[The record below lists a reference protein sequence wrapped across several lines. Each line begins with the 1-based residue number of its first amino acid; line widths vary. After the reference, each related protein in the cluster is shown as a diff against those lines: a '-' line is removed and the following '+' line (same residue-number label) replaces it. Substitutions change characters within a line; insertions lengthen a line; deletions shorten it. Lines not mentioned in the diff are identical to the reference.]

1 MGSKD
6 RIMKRDIPNSEEAAL
21 EREIAEIKKLRG
33 KGNPLSAQQTIPFR
47 DFKNGVFEL
56 EKKEIKAKGIRGRK
70 QPDLYKGNPYSV
82 TFSFEDMN
90 YNTLDPQM
98 AEIKFGKWKDMLNAF
113 SNDCGIFLTI
123 ISQKKDI
130 ETLRKEIHYA
140 MKNDPFDY
148 IRREW
153 NKLMDRKIMEGQSY
167 IERNRYLTLCLN
179 ADNIEQALRDFKKWE
194 ASLVSSFN
202 KIGTSIKRLTT
213 LERGKVIHDI
223 LNAERTGEFVP
234 EKMDYLEIKKQGI
247 DLSDMVVPDAFDF
260 KPDQDRNGRTFI
272 SGKRFGRGH
281 YVSKY
286 PAMLTD
292 QILNIIAE
300 QQFDCIITLALIPE
314 SQDAAI
320 ELVRN
325 KRLAIHSM
333 MIKKHKSAFKEGF
346 NPELVDYNLSE
357 EKSDA
362 DKLMDSLQSRNEKM
376 FYATLTV
383 VHFADTY
390 ENLEEDAR
398 TLRRILASKLCQLRV
413 AQMEQEKVLQQS
425 LPLGYNLLKDKRTCI
440 TNMVAAFMPFLS
452 QEIFH
457 VGGAYYGLNRV
468 SNNLIFINRWKLMN
482 ANGFIIGT
490 SGSGKSF
497 ACKEEIAGLLLSSDA
512 NIMVIDPDGEY
523 APFARLMGGE
533 VIEISETSRQHIN
546 PMDMDID
553 YGIEEEGKRA
563 DPLIKK
569 TDFIISL
576 CEEAIKDDLVGI
588 SAVQRAFIGRCVG
601 IVYKVFIEH
610 NYDAG
615 YTPTFFDLQ
624 EVFDQEAELE
634 EEINVAKAFTL
645 FSRDSLSVFAHRTNV
660 DVKNRFI
667 VYDIS
672 NLGESLAS
680 MGQLIMTDAVW
691 NKVIENKKKGIL
703 TALISDEFTVML
715 RKKKSK
721 TFFLDVYKRIRK
733 LGGSA
738 TGITQNVTSVL
749 ADKEASEM
757 LANAE
762 FVKILNQSPQDCEA
776 LQVLYNLSDDQREY
790 FENTEK
796 GTGLIKAGKYF
807 IPFVDEFPKD
817 TELYKAMTTDPQ
829 ERTLIEK
836 GRF

>member
-1 MGSKD
+1 
-6 RIMKRDIPNSEEAAL
+6 MKKTSMSEEEILAK
-21 EREIAEIKKLRG
+21 EIAEINKIRDKG
-33 KGNPLSAQQTIPFR
+33 KGLSAQQTIPFK
-47 DFKNGVFEL
+47 DYKNGVFEL
-56 EKKEIKAKGIRGRK
+56 EEKGELKTKTLKKKKEDDSYRGKA
-70 QPDLYKGNPYSV
+70 YSV

-90 YNTLDPQM
+90 YDTLDPQA
-98 AEIKFGKWKDMLNAF
+98 AEMKFNKWKDMLNTF
-113 SNDCGIFLTI
+113 PNDCNVSLTI
-123 ISQKKDI
+123 INQRKDM
-130 ETLRKEIHYA
+130 EKLKREIHYT
-140 MKNDPFDY
+140 MKFDSFDY
-148 IRREW
+148 IRQEW

-167 IERNRYLTLCLN
+167 IQRNRYLTMCLN
-179 ADNIEQALRDFKKWE
+179 ADNVDKAFREFKKWE
-194 ASLVSSFN
+194 TSLTSSFN
-202 KIGTSIKRLTT
+202 KIGTSLRRLST

-223 LNAERTGEFVP
+223 LNTERVEEFIP
-234 EKMDYLEIKKQGI
+234 EKMDYLEMKKQGI
-247 DLSDMVVPDAFDF
+247 DLCDLVVPDAFDF
-260 KPDQDRNGRTFI
+260 KPEQDRNGRTFI
-272 SGKRFGRGH
+272 VGRRFARGH

-300 QQFDCIITLALIPE
+300 QQFDCIITVSLIPE

-320 ELVRN
+320 ELVRH
-325 KRLAIHSM
+325 KRLAINSM

-346 NPELVDYNLSE
+346 NPELVDYNLAE
-357 EKSDA
+357 EKTDA

-398 TLRRILASKLCQLRV
+398 ALRRTLASKLCQLRV

-457 VGGAYYGLNRV
+457 VGGAYYGLNKI

-512 NIMVIDPDGEY
+512 YIMVIDPDGEY

-601 IVYKVFIEH
+601 IVYKTFIEH
-610 NYDAG
+610 NYDAR
-615 YTPTFFDLQ
+615 YTPTFLDLQ
-624 EVFDQEAELE
+624 VVFDQEADLE

-645 FSRDSLSVFAHRTNV
+645 FSKDSLSAFAHTTNV
-660 DVKNRFI
+660 DIKNRFI

-672 NLGESLAS
+672 NLGDSLAS

-749 ADKEASEM
+749 SDKEASEM

-776 LQVLYNLSDDQREY
+776 LQALYNLSDDQREY

-817 TELYKAMTTDPQ
+817 TALYKAMTTDPQ
-829 ERTLIEK
+829 ERNLIET

>member
-1 MGSKD
+1 MGL
-6 RIMKRDIPNSEEAAL
+6 KRREAVKTSGTEETL
-21 EREIAEIKKLRG
+21 VREIAELNKIRG
-33 KGNPLSAQQTIPFR
+33 RNKNLSAQQTIPFQ
-47 DFKNGVFEL
+47 DYKNGIFEL
-56 EKKEIKAKGIRGRK
+56 EEKKDSKKKLRK
-70 QPDLYKGNPYSV
+70 NTKEQDLYKGKIYSV

-98 AEIKFGKWKDMLNAF
+98 AEMKFNKWKDMLNTF
-113 SNDCGIFLTI
+113 PNDCCISLTI
-123 ISQKKDI
+123 INQKKDI
-130 ETLRKEIHYA
+130 EKLKNEVHYG
-140 MKNDPFDY
+140 MKNDSFDY

-153 NKLMDRKIMEGQSY
+153 NKLMDRKIMEGQSF

-179 ADNIEQALRDFKKWE
+179 ADDIDRALRDFKKWE
-194 ASLVSSFN
+194 VSLTSSFN
-202 KIGTSIKRLTT
+202 KIGTSIRRLST

-223 LNAERTGEFVP
+223 LNAEKIEEFRP
-234 EKMDYLEIKKQGI
+234 EDMDYLKMKKQGI
-247 DLSDMVVPDAFDF
+247 GLCDLVVPDAFDF
-260 KPDQDRNGRTFI
+260 KPEQDKTGRTFV

-292 QILNIIAE
+292 QILNVIAE
-300 QQFDCIITLALIPE
+300 QQFDCIITVSLLPE

-325 KRLAIHSM
+325 KRLAINSM
-333 MIKKHKSAFKEGF
+333 MIKKHKNAFKEGF
-346 NPELVDYNLSE
+346 SPELVDYNLSE
-357 EKSDA
+357 EKTDA

-376 FYATLTV
+376 FYVTLTI

-390 ENLEEDAR
+390 ERLEEDAR
-398 TLRRILASKLCQLRV
+398 TLRRTLASKLCQLRV
-413 AQMEQEKVLQQS
+413 AQMEQDKVLKQS

-457 VGGAYYGLNRV
+457 RGGAYYGLNKI

-490 SGSGKSF
+490 SGAGKSF

-512 NIMVIDPDGEY
+512 YIQVIDPDGEY

-533 VIEISETSRQHIN
+533 VIEISETSSQHIN

-601 IVYKVFIEH
+601 IVYRTLIEH
-610 NYDAG
+610 NYDTRF
-615 YTPTFFDLQ
+615 TPTFLDLQ
-624 EVFDQEAELE
+624 AVFDQEADLE
-634 EEINVAKAFTL
+634 EEIHVAKAFTL
-645 FSRDSLSVFAHRTNV
+645 FSKDSLSAFAHKTNV

-672 NLGESLAS
+672 NLGDSLAS

-749 ADKEASEM
+749 SDKEASEM

-776 LQVLYNLSDDQREY
+776 LQALYNLSDDQREY
-790 FENTEK
+790 FENAEK
-796 GTGLIKAGKYF
+796 GNGLIKAGKYF